1 MSIELIIFFVF
12 SSLLIISA
20 IGVVTVN
27 NPVKS
32 AIYLVFAF
40 FTSAVLW
47 LLLNAEFLAIILI
60 LVYVGAVM
68 VLFLFV
74 VMMLDINISELKE
87 GFVNYFPVGAIV
99 FLITTALL
107 ISFFQT
113 QFVDV
118 DKNIINEIKIIGDDN
133 TKNLGYLL
141 YTEYILAFE
150 ISAII
155 LLLGIVSAITLT
167 HQKNPANKYQ
177 IPSEQVNVK
186 KEDIQKSSFFSLNR
200 EKKSFFFSE

>member
-87 GFVNYFPVGAIV
+87 GFVNYFPIGFIV
-99 FLITTALL
+99 FLITTVML
-107 ISFFQT
+107 ITFFQT

-118 DKNIINEIKIIGDDN
+118 DKNIINEIKIISDDN

-141 YTEYILAFE
+141 YTEYILAVE

-186 KEDIQKSSFFSLNR
+186 KEDRIKIIKDKEGDL
-200 EKKSFFFSE
+200 

>member
-87 GFVNYFPVGAIV
+87 GFVNYLPIGFIV

-107 ISFFQT
+107 ITFFQT
-113 QFVDV
+113 QFADV

-150 ISAII
+150 ISAMI

-177 IPSEQVNVK
+177 IPSEQVNIK
-186 KEDIQKSSFFSLNR
+186 KEDRIEIIKDKEGDL
-200 EKKSFFFSE
+200 

>member
-87 GFVNYFPVGAIV
+87 GFVNYLPIGFIV

-107 ISFFQT
+107 ITFFQT

-150 ISAII
+150 ISAMI

-177 IPSEQVNVK
+177 IPSEQVNIK
-186 KEDIQKSSFFSLNR
+186 KEDRIKIIKDKEDDL
-200 EKKSFFFSE
+200 

>member
-87 GFVNYFPVGAIV
+87 GFVNYLPIGSLV
-99 FLITTALL
+99 FLITTVLL
-107 ISFFQT
+107 ITFFQT

-141 YTEYILAFE
+141 YTEYILAVE

-177 IPSEQVNVK
+177 IPSEQVNIK
-186 KEDIQKSSFFSLNR
+186 KEDTIKIIKDKEDDL
-200 EKKSFFFSE
+200 

>member
-1 MSIELIIFFVF
+1 MSTELIIFFVF

-47 LLLNAEFLAIILI
+47 FLLNAEFLAIILI

-87 GFVNYFPVGAIV
+87 GFVNYLPIGSIV

-107 ISFFQT
+107 ITFFQT
-113 QFVDV
+113 QFADV

-186 KEDIQKSSFFSLNR
+186 KEDRIKIIKDNEGDL
-200 EKKSFFFSE
+200 

>member
-74 VMMLDINISELKE
+74 VMMLDINMSELKE
-87 GFVNYFPVGAIV
+87 GFVNYLPIGFIV

-107 ISFFQT
+107 ITFFQT
-113 QFVDV
+113 QFVDL

-150 ISAII
+150 ISAMI

-177 IPSEQVNVK
+177 IPSEQVNIK
-186 KEDIQKSSFFSLNR
+186 KEDRIKIIKDKEDDL
-200 EKKSFFFSE
+200 

>member
-74 VMMLDINISELKE
+74 VMMLDINMSELKE
-87 GFVNYFPVGAIV
+87 GFVNYLPIGFIV

-107 ISFFQT
+107 ITFFQT
-113 QFVDV
+113 QFVDL

-150 ISAII
+150 ISAMI

-186 KEDIQKSSFFSLNR
+186 KEDRIKIIKDKESDL
-200 EKKSFFFSE
+200 